1 MQMMKRTSSSLQ
13 RAGNV
18 EAWVVY
24 VSNFGEQKKCVKE
37 LVVESGSNGVL

>member
-1 MQMMKRTSSSLQ
+1 MQMMKRTSSLQ

-37 LVVESGSNGVL
+37 LVVEGGSNGVL